1 MYRFLTFLRSETGS
15 SAAEYALIL
24 ALISLAVVGGLTLVG
39 TAINSSLSQSANS
52 M

>member
-1 MYRFLTFLRSETGS
+1 LDRFLTFLNSETGA

-24 ALISLAVVGGLTLVG
+24 AVISLAVVGGLTLVG
-39 TAINSSLSQSANS
+39 SAINNSLTVSAHS